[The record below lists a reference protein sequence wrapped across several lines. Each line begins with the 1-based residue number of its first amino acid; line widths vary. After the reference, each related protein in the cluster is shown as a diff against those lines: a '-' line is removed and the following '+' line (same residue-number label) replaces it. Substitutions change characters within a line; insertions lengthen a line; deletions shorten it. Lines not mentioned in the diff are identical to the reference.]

1 MYILNIDIIIRGLI
15 TVITIAVGPNPS
27 IEVFASELISD
38 ASALYCCPSRGALV
52 IVVVIVVPYSFIQEM
67 LDWQNTGLCT

>member
-15 TVITIAVGPNPS
+15 TVIITIAVGPNPS

-52 IVVVIVVPYSFIQEM
+52 IDRRTIFFHPG
-67 LDWQNTGLCT
+67 NA